1 MKYII
6 GAYATAPS
14 LSDSDEELE
23 NNFYAKLKKD
33 IPEIR
38 GLEIPFW
45 GKGIHQFGS
54 EYLLD
59 IIEPHWDNVL
69 SCIPGT
75 MGELSKN
82 KKFGLASDDKD
93 SRLSAILMHKRAN
106 KILHTMND
114 KYGRKSIIA
123 LQIASAPSF
132 PIQGVSS
139 SIEAFKKSM
148 DEILSWDWGGARIV
162 IEHCD
167 ASIANQSF
175 DKGFFRIEEEIE
187 MLSSLQCESKP
198 GVTIN
203 WARSAIEGRHPDKPI
218 QHLTLASQHNML
230 SGLIFSGVSD
240 DDARYGKWNDTHMPF
255 ALSYDVEHYEKNSLL
270 TQHNVRNTL
279 KVIDI
284 NKIDYLGIKLLSM
297 PIDSSTVERRVGV
310 NRDAVITLNNIISTL
325 N

>member
-14 LSDSDEELE
+14 LCHNDKAVETD
-23 NNFYAKLKKD
+23 FYVKLKRD
-33 IPEIR
+33 IPEMR
-38 GLEIPFW
+38 GLEVPYW

-75 MGELSKN
+75 MGELGKN
-82 KKFGLASDDKD
+82 PKFGLASNDKEG
-93 SRLSAILMHKRAN
+93 RLAAVSMQKRVN
-106 KILHTMND
+106 EILHTMND
-114 KYGRKSIIA
+114 KYSRKSVIA
-123 LQIASAPSF
+123 VQMVSAPSF
-132 PIQGVSS
+132 PVEGVSS
-139 SIEAFKKSM
+139 SIDSFKQSL
-148 DEILSWDWGGARIV
+148 DEILSWDWGGARLV

-167 ASIANQSF
+167 ASIPNQSF
-175 DKGFFRIEEEIE
+175 DKGFFRLEDEID
-187 MLSSLQCESKP
+187 MLSSLQCEHKP

-203 WARSAIEGRHPDKPI
+203 LARSAIEGRNPEKPI
-218 QHLTLASQHNML
+218 EHLKLASQYNML
-230 SGLIFSGVSD
+230 SGLMFSGVSD
-240 DDARYGKWNDTHMPF
+240 NDERYGQWNDTHMPF

-284 NKIDYLGIKLLSM
+284 NEIDYLGIKLLSM